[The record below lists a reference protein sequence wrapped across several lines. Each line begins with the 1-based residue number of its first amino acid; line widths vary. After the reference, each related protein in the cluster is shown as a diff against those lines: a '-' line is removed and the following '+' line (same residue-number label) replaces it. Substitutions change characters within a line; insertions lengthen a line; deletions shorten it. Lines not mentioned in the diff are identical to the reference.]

1 MRFRPP
7 RAQPPLGSPRH
18 AAQHWSTSRWPS
30 PSANPPI
37 RTSPGP
43 CTSSTATATRSSTTS
58 ANNLRRPDD
67 AGILPHVF
75 ERFTDGARQVIVH
88 AQEAARQLNHN
99 YIGTEHI
106 LLGLLWDSA
115 EMSAEV
121 LSSFGLT
128 VETVMQKV
136 VELVGRGEGSLAGQ
150 VPFTPAAKK
159 TLELSLRE
167 ALALGHNT
175 IWSGHLLLGQLR
187 VEEGVAM
194 RILLDA
200 GIPLEEV
207 RTQLVERLAA
217 LAPEDVRGPVS
228 PRTVPPSNFGFSVE
242 PDAQLRRL
250 LMAAGGLA
258 LSQDRQE
265 ISLADLVAVLRA
277 VPEAR
282 RLLDAGP
289 E

>member
-1 MRFRPP
+1 
-7 RAQPPLGSPRH
+7 
-18 AAQHWSTSRWPS
+18 
-30 PSANPPI
+30 
-37 RTSPGP
+37 
-43 CTSSTATATRSSTTS
+43 
-58 ANNLRRPDD
+58 
-67 AGILPHVF
+67 VF